1 VLIFFL
7 MPYGIVVGP
16 LVLTWFASSWLLFDK
31 KRFFSGLKNPWFIL
45 MFGFLVLHCISAFF
59 SHNKH
64 EASTAIEVKLS
75 FLAFPYFFFL
85 YKIKDSTVK
94 RMAIAFVTGCF
105 FALMICLV
113 RATYIYFASGQNE
126 FFYNLFSVLIHAG
139 YFSMYMLF
147 CILIVAFAYPKWFG
161 KDKWV
166 NIISYFLILAFLTG
180 IFLCASKI
188 GYIAAVL
195 ILIIA
200 PIIRFKHRLNLKI
213 FAISF
218 VVLLT
223 VFFVMIKAFPKPF
236 ERLSNVFTTLSA
248 KNIDKTSG
256 ESTAVRL
263 LIWHESMEIVKEN
276 FWTGVGTGDANDV
289 LQERYR
295 QNGLTGALEHNLNT
309 HNQFFQTTIA
319 LGVVGLI
326 VLVILTAG
334 VLVYAVMKKDTL
346 LILFSIIILLNF
358 LVESMLQTQ
367 AGVLFFTGFLCMLI
381 EHDILRLHKTD

>member
-1 VLIFFL
+1 

-16 LVLTWFASSWLLFDK
+16 LVLTWLASSWLLFDK
-31 KRFFSGLKNPWFIL
+31 ERFFSGLKNPWFIL
-45 MFGFLVLHCISAFF
+45 MFGFLILHCISAFF
-59 SHNKH
+59 SANKH

-113 RATYIYFASGQNE
+113 RATYIYFTTGQNE

-166 NIISYFLILAFLTG
+166 SIIGYFLILAFLTG

-188 GYIAAVL
+188 GYIAAIL

-200 PIIRFKHRLNLKI
+200 PIIRFKHKLNLKI

-218 VVLLT
+218 VVLVT

-295 QNGLTGALEHNLNT
+295 KNGLTGALEHNLNT

-334 VLVYAVMKKDTL
+334 VLIYAIMKKDIL

-367 AGVLFFTGFLCMLI
+367 AGVLFFTGFLCMLL